1 LLQVERLED
10 RQLMSVGSG
19 IQNAIVGPPPPIWYV
34 PVDNPKNPGISLQSG
49 DLVIQGSTA
58 DDTATV
64 NLVLPTNIAMKP
76 MLQVTLT
83 TTPAAVYVGQADI
96 NTPVYYQGMK
106 TTYQQ
111 SFDPTQVAQ
120 IIFFG
125 DAGNDSFTNGS
136 GIACSAYGTGSD
148 HFVGGIGTNYLQGGA
163 GSNVF
168 EGGGGSTTIV
178 PGAGDN
184 QFVFAATDLGS
195 VTINNVASGGQNV
208 LDFSKFGPSGVT
220 VDLGLTTK
228 QTVHRTNGVADL
240 QLTLTGAGLIN
251 EVLGS
256 PYADVIKGGTGSD
269 VIEGGGGNDT
279 LIAGP
284 GNNRF
289 VFATSDLGSV
299 TIGGNTAGHNNVLDF
314 STFGPSGITL
324 NLASAGLQTV
334 HQTGGVADLQMTL
347 AYSGGMQEVQGTPY
361 ADVIHADDHG
371 DVIHGNGGSDRIT
384 GGLGGDH
391 LYADSGDCSLYS
403 GGGAP
408 SFLYGGMGA
417 SLLCT
422 VGGSGQDT
430 VTSGSGQYSPWG
442 GDSLWVGTT
451 DTLHY
456 NSILDTRHHVHKVDK
471 YYSCSIN
478 GVSLGAPG
486 LSRNGPYLASPDAPG
501 TTPAS
506 FGKDPLFAVAGP
518 SKDDV
523 VQGNVG
529 DCYLMSFLAGMAKA
543 DPGRVR
549 QYVADL
555 GDGTYAVNFQD
566 ANQQNWFVRV
576 NAQLPTTDGTNL
588 AFARLGTGSSIWVPI
603 IENAWAFFRTGAG
616 TYASIAYSPVGED
629 TELGTAFAV
638 SHQLTVHNILTP
650 YAIDAASYLNTIRD
664 AWLAGKVVEITGPY
678 DNGANPWT
686 DQSATIGSDFHNR
699 AHAYMVDQVTLD
711 GNGNVVSITV
721 RDPYATS
728 GNGKGYVTL
737 SAATVAYC
745 SNEIMTFDPINS

>member
-1 LLQVERLED
+1 LLQVECLED
-10 RQLMSVGSG
+10 RQLMSAGSL
-19 IQNAIVGPPPPIWYV
+19 IQNAIVGPLQYWYG
-34 PVDNPKNPGISLQSG
+34 PTDNPKNPGISLQAG
-49 DLVIQGSTA
+49 DLVIQGGTS

-64 NLVLPTNIAMKP
+64 NLVRSANLAVKPTLN
-76 MLQVTLT
+76 VTLT
-83 TTPAAVYVGQADI
+83 TTSSATYAGQADI
-96 NTPVYYQGMK
+96 NTPLYFPGVK

-111 SFDPTQVAQ
+111 SFDPAQVTQ

-125 DAGNDSFTNGS
+125 DAGNDSFTNNS
-136 GIACSAYGTGSD
+136 GVACSAYGMGSD
-148 HFVGGIGTNYLQGGA
+148 SFVGGTGTNFLQGGT

-168 EGGGGSTTIV
+168 EGGGNTTIV

-184 QFVFAATDLGS
+184 RFVFAASDLGS
-195 VTINNVASGGQNV
+195 VAINSAGAGGQNV
-208 LDFSKFGPSGVT
+208 LDFSKFGPSGIT

-228 QTVHRTNGVADL
+228 QTVHSTGGVADL
-240 QLTLTGAGLIN
+240 QLTLTTAGFIN
-251 EVLGS
+251 EVVGS
-256 PYADVIKGGTGSD
+256 PHADVIKGGIGSD
-269 VIEGGGGNDT
+269 VIEGGGGNDN

-289 VFATSDLGSV
+289 VFTNSDAGSV
-299 TIGGNTAGHNNVLDF
+299 TIGGNTAGHYNVLDF
-314 STFGPSGITL
+314 SKFGPSGITL
-324 NLASAGLQTV
+324 NLASSGVQTV
-334 HQTGGVADLQMTL
+334 HQTNGVADLQLTL

-371 DVIHGNGGSDRIT
+371 DVIHGNGGSDKIT
-384 GGLGGDH
+384 GGLGCDH

-422 VGGSGQDT
+422 VGGSGHDT
-430 VTSGSGQYSPWG
+430 VTSGSGLYSPWG
-442 GDSLWVGTT
+442 GDSLWVDTT

-456 NSILDTRHHVHKVDK
+456 NSILDTWHHVHKVDK
-471 YYSCSIN
+471 YYNCSSN

-486 LSRNGPYLASPDAPG
+486 LSRNSPYLASPYAPG
-501 TTPAS
+501 TIPADFS
-506 FGKDPLFAVAGP
+506 KDPLFATAGP
-518 SKDDV
+518 SKDDI
-523 VQGNVG
+523 VQGKAA

-566 ANQQNWFVRV
+566 ANHQDWFVRV
-576 NAQLPTTDGTNL
+576 NGVLPTVDGTNL
-588 AFARLGTGSSIWVPI
+588 AFARLGAESSIWVPI
-603 IENAWAFFRTGAG
+603 IEKAWAFFRTGVG
-616 TYASIAYSPVGED
+616 TYASINYSPVGED
-629 TELGTAFAV
+629 AELGSAFAV
-638 SHQLTVHNILTP
+638 NHQLAVHNLLLES
-650 YAIDAASYLNTIRD
+650 YASDAANYLNTIRD
-664 AWLAGKVVEITGPY
+664 AWLAGQVVEITGPY
-678 DNGANPWT
+678 DSAANPWT
-686 DQSATIGSDFHNR
+686 DQSATIGTDFHNR

-711 GNGNVVSITV
+711 ANNQVVSITI

-728 GNGKGYVTL
+728 GNGKGYVTI